1 MDVGV
6 IGVGVMGKNHLRIYS
21 EMRGVGE
28 VYAYDVDKNSLIKA
42 CSATNATPCDSL
54 ELLLRKVDAVSI
66 CVPTKYHFETA
77 KKVFESNINF
87 LLEKPVTM
95 TLDEG
100 LELVKTAEKLSHV
113 IVGVGQIER
122 FNPIVSEI
130 KSLIDQ
136 PKLIEIK
143 RHNPESSRITDSDIT
158 SDLMIHDID
167 IIWNYLFEKKQEKQ
181 LHSVGN
187 QDVRKVVAEFDDCV
201 VSLSASRISCKKIRN
216 IVVECDEFTI
226 EGDFMTQEVYL
237 YKKPGKYRQDTTKYT
252 QENIIEKMLIN
263 KVEPLKEEL
272 RVFLDCVRNGKA
284 FPVTLEQGV
293 LNIYLAKKIA
303 GALPIAN
310 EVASLLCLI
319 TKRFD

>member
-28 VYAYDVDKNSLIKA
+28 VYAYDVDKNSLMKA
-42 CSATNATPCDSL
+42 CNATNATPCDSL
-54 ELLLRKVDAVSI
+54 KSLLRKVDAVSI

-95 TLDEG
+95 TLKEG
-100 LELVKTAEKLSHV
+100 LELVKMAERLSHV
-113 IVGVGQIER
+113 VVGVGHIER

-143 RHNPESSRITDSDIT
+143 RHNPASSRITDSDIT

-187 QDVRKVVAEFDDCV
+187 QDVRKVVAEFDDCI

-216 IVVECDEFTI
+216 IVVECDKFTI

-237 YKKPGKYRQDTTKYT
+237 YKKPDKYQQDTTKYT
-252 QENIIEKMLIN
+252 QENIIEKVLIN

-272 RVFLDCVRNGKA
+272 KVFLDSVRNSKA

-293 LNIYLAKKIA
+293 SNIYLAKKIE
-303 GALPIAN
+303 GGSSFAN
-310 EVASLLCLI
+310 EVIPSQRLI
-319 TKRFD
+319 TKCFD